1 MSSTRQSFNFYFQI
15 KSLYK
20 MATTLLSV
28 GGRGGGPFFLNGL
41 NNGASLQK
49 IWVWVGALQVK
60 AVRAWLTDGREQTFG
75 IPLGAHQEFV
85 FQPGEL
91 ITSMSLWGNGV
102 DTRLGAIKFN
112 TSCNRNFI
120 VKMTNPG
127 LKREYT
133 VDVGSGLCLG
143 IEGRC
148 GHDIDCMGFV
158 FPVV

>member
-1 MSSTRQSFNFYFQI
+1 MSNFSFNFQI

-28 GGRGGGPFFLNGL
+28 GGGGGGPFSLNGL
-41 NNGASLQK
+41 NNGSSLQK
-49 IWVWVGALQVK
+49 IWVWVGATQVK

-75 IPLGAHQEFV
+75 LPAGAHQEFV

-102 DTRLGAIKFN
+102 DTRLGAIKFQTN
-112 TSCNRNFI
+112 HSKSFNL
-120 VKMTNPG
+120 KMTHPG

-143 IEGRC
+143 IEGRY